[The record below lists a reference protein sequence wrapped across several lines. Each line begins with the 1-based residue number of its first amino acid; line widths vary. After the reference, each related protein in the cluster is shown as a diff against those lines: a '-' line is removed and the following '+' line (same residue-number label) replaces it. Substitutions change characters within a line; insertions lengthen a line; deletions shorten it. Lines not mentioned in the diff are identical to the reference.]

1 MAGAAADAADTAGG
15 CQGAMS
21 CGCGW
26 AAKIG
31 FTVDGTQIPAFQL
44 EMCPPGVRE
53 LRLSQ
58 SQMEQILYT
67 LCGGA
72 VHAHQTELAAGY
84 ITIPGGCR
92 VGVGGHLLHPQQGVI
107 LQSLCSM
114 NLRIAREKN
123 MPLPLALTQALKG
136 HFVGFLLVGEP
147 DSGKTTLLR
156 HLARHLAR
164 SRGSVTVIDERRE
177 LFPQKG
183 GAGEMLDVL
192 SGLPKGLAVE
202 MALRTLSP
210 RRWVPAGRAGG
221 YGGGGSF
228 GTRFFQRGG
237 FCGQPA

>member
-1 MAGAAADAADTAGG
+1 MHELRLRVG
-15 CQGAMS
+15 CE
-21 CGCGW
+21 
-26 AAKIG
+26 IG

-92 VGVGGHLLHPQQGVI
+92 VGVGGQYLLHPQQGVI
-107 LQSLCSM
+107 LQSLRSM

-156 HLARHLAR
+156 HLALPF
-164 SRGSVTVIDERRE
+164 G
-177 LFPQKG
+177 PQ
-183 GAGEMLDVL
+183 
-192 SGLPKGLAVE
+192 P
-202 MALRTLSP
+202 
-210 RRWVPAGRAGG
+210 
-221 YGGGGSF
+221 
-228 GTRFFQRGG
+228 G
-237 FCGQPA
+237 FCDGH

>member
-1 MAGAAADAADTAGG
+1 MDEYYQAVGALPAWLAQPLMQLPPPVAARVHELRLRVG
-15 CQGAMS
+15 CE
-21 CGCGW
+21 
-26 AAKIG
+26 IG

-92 VGVGGHLLHPQQGVI
+92 VGVGGQYLLHPQQGVI
-107 LQSLCSM
+107 LQSLRSM

-123 MPLPLALTQALKG
+123 MPLTLALTQALKG

-156 HLARHLAR
+156 
-164 SRGSVTVIDERRE
+164 
-177 LFPQKG
+177 
-183 GAGEMLDVL
+183 L
-192 SGLPKGLAVE
+192 SLIHI
-202 MALRTLSP
+202 
-210 RRWVPAGRAGG
+210 
-221 YGGGGSF
+221 
-228 GTRFFQRGG
+228 
-237 FCGQPA
+237 